1 MVKIKEVKTRK
12 DLRIFAG
19 FNEKM
24 YRDVPQAIPDLISD
38 EMANF
43 MPKKNP
49 AFEYAETDPML
60 ENNIKVQSM
69 WRKFDKIQYRRR
81 RCWIKELGE

>member
-1 MVKIKEVKTRK
+1 MVKIKEVKNRR

-24 YRDVPQAIPDLISD
+24 YRNVPQAIPDLISD

-43 MPKKNP
+43 MPK
-49 AFEYAETDPML
+49 
-60 ENNIKVQSM
+60 
-69 WRKFDKIQYRRR
+69 
-81 RCWIKELGE
+81 